1 MKSCTRHALVWQ
13 WRGTGLA
20 PAWRRRVP
28 GGLASLRLVWHYAG
42 IRKDIAN
49 APEAGGRTMDS
60 DI

>member
-1 MKSCTRHALVWQ
+1 MR

-20 PAWRRRVP
+20 PAWRQRVP
-28 GGLASLRLVWHYAG
+28 GGLASPRLVWHYAG